1 MTYCFKPW
9 KQSTTPPTVRCSVLP
24 PQSNFIRKATVC
36 LLSFIPICAES
47 EAVGMVIDMD
57 ELALRSWR
65 MSDAPALAELLR
77 DPAVRRDLREGLPDP
92 YTIDDARAF
101 LTRVRAAD
109 PDKTFSFA
117 ITCNDVPVGNLGVQ
131 RQENIHRYTGE
142 MGYFLGRAYWG
153 RGIATWAV
161 QAAVGWLFAHTPGPE
176 HRLLPGA
183 GKGGVSAGG
192 HPAAQRREGG
202 RDPGHA
208 AVRCPPAIT
217 AC

>member
-1 MTYCFKPW
+1 
-9 KQSTTPPTVRCSVLP
+9 
-24 PQSNFIRKATVC
+24 
-36 LLSFIPICAES
+36 
-47 EAVGMVIDMD
+47 MD

-131 RQENIHRYTGE
+131 RQENIHRHTGE

-161 QAAVGWLFAHTPGPE
+161 QAAVGWLFAHTD
-176 HRLLPGA
+176 LLRIYAEPLARNTASCRVLEKA
-183 GKGGVSAGG
+183 GFQLEGTLRHNAVKGGEILDM
-192 HPAAQRREGG
+192 QLY
-202 RDPGHA
+202 
-208 AVRCPPAIT
+208 AVLRP
-217 AC
+217 

>member
-1 MTYCFKPW
+1 
-9 KQSTTPPTVRCSVLP
+9 
-24 PQSNFIRKATVC
+24 
-36 LLSFIPICAES
+36 
-47 EAVGMVIDMD
+47 MD

-161 QAAVGWLFAHTPGPE
+161 QAAVGWLFAHTD
-176 HRLLPGA
+176 LLRIYAEPLARNTASCRVLEKA
-183 GKGGVSAGG
+183 GFQLEGTLRHNAVKGGEILDM
-192 HPAAQRREGG
+192 QLY
-202 RDPGHA
+202 
-208 AVRCPPAIT
+208 AVLRP
-217 AC
+217 

>member
-1 MTYCFKPW
+1 
-9 KQSTTPPTVRCSVLP
+9 
-24 PQSNFIRKATVC
+24 
-36 LLSFIPICAES
+36 
-47 EAVGMVIDMD
+47 MD

-161 QAAVGWLFAHTPGPE
+161 QAAVGWLFAHTD
-176 HRLLPGA
+176 LLRIYAEPLARNTASCRVLEKARFQLEGTLRHNA
-183 GKGGVSAGG
+183 VKGGEVLDM
-192 HPAAQRREGG
+192 RLY
-202 RDPGHA
+202 
-208 AVRCPPAIT
+208 AVLRP
-217 AC
+217 